1 MNGKL
6 YLTHT
11 VRSLDRWR
19 QNIADNIKRADEKWS
34 TSKISPVIIGAPCR
48 DKPTS
53 VVISLNDGGRRLL
66 VGAQVALGNDG
77 NIVGKGGMRAQ
88 IEQVGKNIQACLAAG
103 GAKASD
109 IILTR
114 AFVTDPDAFNKN
126 ADVLTL
132 DLGPKSSGSSVATM
146 PRLSAGPDFLVE
158 IEAVATVKL
167 NPWAFRRCPKQYFAE
182 SSPDWKKLRVRS
194 ELKHVTSIGYR
205 HPRESGGPEQ
215 PFKPCGPGFPLSRE

>member
-1 MNGKL
+1 MGASLDKGAHKDMVDPQAWSIVNGKL

-34 TSKISPVIIGAPCR
+34 TVKNQPEPVIIGTPCR

-53 VVISLNDGGRRLL
+53 VVISLDDGGRRVL
-66 VGAQVALGNDG
+66 VGAQVAADNDG
-77 NIVGKGGMRAQ
+77 NVVGKGDMRAQ
-88 IEQVGKNIQACLAAG
+88 IEQVVKNIQACLAAG

-158 IEAVATVKL
+158 IEAVATV
-167 NPWAFRRCPKQYFAE
+167 N
-182 SSPDWKKLRVRS
+182 
-194 ELKHVTSIGYR
+194 
-205 HPRESGGPEQ
+205 
-215 PFKPCGPGFPLSRE
+215 